1 MLPREARERTHIAQ
15 AMLDVM
21 SAWGYGAVETPV
33 AEEYAVLQAG
43 VGKSLEGT
51 AFPFFDADGQL
62 LALRPEMTVP
72 IARLAATRLRDK
84 LAPHRLCY
92 HSDVFREHASLRG
105 QPRQFTQVGLELI
118 GGKTPAGDAE
128 IIAVL
133 VEALRATGLS
143 GFIVR
148 VGTVEALEA
157 LIRVSGKDEPWR
169 QAVLGAAQSRN
180 LVAIDALAGAQDVSA
195 QVRTALVTLPR
206 IRGDRRSL
214 KSAREVAGFCD
225 GVSDALESLEATW
238 ELLEAAGVDDA
249 VSIDFGTMRSF
260 GYYTGMV
267 LEVFAPQ
274 LGVAIGGGGRYDS
287 LMSEFDSPMPAAG
300 FAVGIE
306 RVHIALSQQDRLPQ
320 AEDVDAVLGG
330 EASHAFAAAR
340 QLRESGMRVRQ
351 SLRAGEELVAE
362 AAAFGAKQVLL
373 ATGEGL
379 YRLDE
384 KGSPQEPFDI
394 GQSLFSQRPA
404 STGGKVT

>member
-1 MLPREARERTHIAQ
+1 MLPHEARERAHIAR

-21 SAWGYGAVETPV
+21 AAWGYGTVETPI

-43 VGKSLEGT
+43 VGKSLEGV

-72 IARLAATRLRDK
+72 IARLAATRMRDEP
-84 LAPHRLCY
+84 APHRLCY
-92 HSDVFREHASLRG
+92 HSDVFREHASMRG

-118 GGKTPAGDAE
+118 GSKSPAGDAE

-133 VEALRATGLS
+133 VESLRATGLS

-157 LIRVSGKDEPWR
+157 VIRVSGKDEPWR

-180 LVAIDALAGAQDVSA
+180 LVAIDALAAEEGVSA
-195 QVRTALVTLPR
+195 PVQAALTALPR
-206 IRGDRRSL
+206 IRGGRESLDR
-214 KSAREVAGFCD
+214 AREAAGFCD
-225 GVSDALESLEATW
+225 GMNGALESLQATW

-287 LMSEFDSPMPAAG
+287 LMSEFESPMPAAG

-306 RVHIALSQQDRLPQ
+306 RVHIALSEQEGLPQ
-320 AEDVDAVLGG
+320 TTAVDAVVGG
-330 EASHAFAAAR
+330 EALPAFVAAR
-340 QLRESGMRVRQ
+340 QLRRNGWRVRQ
-351 SLRAGEELVAE
+351 SLRTGEDLAGE
-362 AAAFGAKQVLL
+362 AASLGAGQALL

-379 YRLDE
+379 YCLDA
-384 KGSPQEPFDI
+384 KGMPREPFDPE
-394 GQSLFSQRPA
+394 QPFSLEGSGCAR
-404 STGGKVT
+404 GRGI